1 MVIFYFLA
9 KLKGFKIKK
18 RKINKIKSGCVVI
31 DAPKHNT
38 LRRELPGTTP
48 ARITTPHFL
57 THHATL
63 INCIHNIRKCYLIYL
78 FSLRKRNKI
87 KESFYFA
94 HTITHHTHPL
104 SRTPMQHSHLKIT
117 ISYTIPTM
125 GCFVACL
132 HGY

>member
-48 ARITTPHFL
+48 ARITTPH
-57 THHATL
+57 T
-63 INCIHNIRKCYLIYL
+63 
-78 FSLRKRNKI
+78 FS
-87 KESFYFA
+87 
-94 HTITHHTHPL
+94 HTT
-104 SRTPMQHSHLKIT
+104 QHSSTAST
-117 ISYTIPTM
+117 IFASVI
-125 GCFVACL
+125 
-132 HGY
+132 